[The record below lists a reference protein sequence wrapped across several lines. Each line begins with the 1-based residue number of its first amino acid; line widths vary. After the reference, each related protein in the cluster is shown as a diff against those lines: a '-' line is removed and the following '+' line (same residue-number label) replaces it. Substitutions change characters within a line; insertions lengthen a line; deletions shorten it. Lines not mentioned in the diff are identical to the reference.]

1 MRRRLLDIG
10 GAMVAKQALV
20 LALMY
25 LHTTGILIL
34 VSGTLDRS
42 FNE

>member
-1 MRRRLLDIG
+1 MRRRLPDIG
-10 GAMVAKQALV
+10 GTMVASQDLV

-25 LHTTGILIL
+25 LHTIGILIL

>member
-1 MRRRLLDIG
+1 MRKELPDIG
-10 GAMVAKQALV
+10 GSMVVRQALV

-25 LHTTGILIL
+25 LSIVGMLIL
-34 VSGTLDRS
+34 VSGISERN

>member
-1 MRRRLLDIG
+1 
-10 GAMVAKQALV
+10 LV

-25 LHTTGILIL
+25 LSIVGMLIL
-34 VSGTLDRS
+34 VSGISERN

>member
-1 MRRRLLDIG
+1 VRRRLPDIG
-10 GAMVAKQALV
+10 GIMVASQALV